1 MLIEK
6 IFYAETEAEKDEI
19 VSRLEKE
26 YGIPQYMANIKDYKL
41 NNGTYKIELSYS
53 SLD

>member
-6 IFYAETEAEKDEI
+6 TYFARTETQKDEM
-19 VSRLEKE
+19 VKSLEDE
-26 YGIPQYMANIKDYKL
+26 YGIPQYMATVRAYELID
-41 NNGTYKIELSYS
+41 GTWKIELSYS